1 MRRRY
6 KKPQHQQQYFRTN
19 HTIRAREL
27 RVIDDQGEFVGV
39 LPLQEALTRAV
50 EAGLDLV
57 EVAPNADPPVA
68 KIIDLNKFLYQQS
81 KKKREQKPT
90 KTGEAKEVW
99 LRPFIAEHDLASRA
113 ERGKELLEE
122 AGKLKI
128 VVKFKRAELRKRDFG
143 YSTLNK
149 FIRMVGVSE
158 PDKPP
163 KFLGQ
168 QLIATISK
176 K

>member
-6 KKPQHQQQYFRTN
+6 KKPQHLTPYYRINQS
-19 HTIRAREL
+19 IRAREL
-27 RVIDDQGEFVGV
+27 RVIDDQGEFIGI
-39 LPLQEALTRAV
+39 LPLSDALSRAS
-50 EAGLDLV
+50 EAGVDLV
-57 EVAPNADPPVA
+57 EVAPNANPPVA
-68 KIIDLNKFLYQQS
+68 RIIDLNKFLYQQS

-90 KTGEAKEVW
+90 RTGEAKEVW
-99 LRPFIAEHDLASRA
+99 LRPFMAEHDLSSRA
-113 ERGKELLEE
+113 ERGKELLDE

-128 VVKFKRAELRKRDFG
+128 VVKFKRNELRKRDFG
-143 YSTLNK
+143 YGVLNK
-149 FIRMVGVSE
+149 FIQLVGVE
-158 PDKPP
+158 APDSPP